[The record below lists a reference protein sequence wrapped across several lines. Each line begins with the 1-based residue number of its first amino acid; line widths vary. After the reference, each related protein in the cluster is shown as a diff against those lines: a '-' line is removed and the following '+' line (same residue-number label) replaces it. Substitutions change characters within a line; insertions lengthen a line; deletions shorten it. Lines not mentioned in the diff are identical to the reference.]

1 MHRIRDRP
9 EQICEKRLFLI
20 LSVTVVL
27 PLLQTGTCQCR
38 IMQDCAE
45 ICLKLDN
52 RQRRK
57 VHLVLA
63 ELNTE
68 I

>member
-9 EQICEKRLFLI
+9 KQICEKRLFLI

-27 PLLQTGTCQCR
+27 PLLQAGTCQCR

-52 RQRRK
+52 RQYRK

-68 I
+68 L